1 VSDDTDSNAE
11 DAEDVRKG
19 APRKTSATPAVRWL
33 GVNQVL
39 VQFDVARASRAWN
52 SRAGR
57 PCHFLKLN
65 QHRESGALDRRLK
78 SQARSFAMFYRFV
91 SSRRWSRNIFKPISL
106 LVAASLLVSLAN
118 QSRAQAYEKEFT
130 VNAKTL
136 LTIKNRTGRVTV
148 ITSDSEKDKATLQA
162 SSSGAPVERSDVSV
176 SGSEIAVRERTAQN
190 RIDLTVHI
198 PKRARVK
205 IESESGMVDVIGDF
219 EVAEVFTN
227 TGTIHADVPLDAVKF
242 KFIWESSRPRFLS
255 DVELPRIK
263 EGRAGSFSISG
274 VLGPNTK
281 KSKHKKQPA
290 ESENT
295 DNENQT
301 VKDEQIEKTVE
312 TNSDP
317 TAQTAKKPGT
327 PELVQLNFT
336 TQRGIILLNVDPSM
350 APNDLHER
358 PLTEAARAIVRSGNL
373 PLIEAIR
380 KVSPHLFGDYA
391 KTLPPPQREPSLVNL
406 RPPGELA
413 TRVTPLLMRV
423 NASVTDHHG
432 RAIAGMQ
439 LADFAVYEDGAE
451 RKVVNVTPTTEPFNL
466 VLLLDVSGS
475 VEERIDFIRKAA
487 RDFLNTASPQDRISI
502 ISFREDIQIISGFS
516 TDRSMLS
523 KKLDD
528 IDAGGATALY
538 DALGY
543 ILSDTLKPL
552 RGERTAIVI
561 LSDGDDNKSFVPFPA
576 IIEATSESGALIY
589 PLYVPSGLIPE
600 SSVPQPSITVDPLRT
615 RYLTITT
622 RAAEE
627 GQKLA
632 TASGGVFYSIKRL
645 EDLQK
650 AYDDVVAQLRTAY
663 TITYASN
670 ADGTGH
676 RRIRV
681 RANREGA
688 SVRLSPVVSA
698 PN

>member
-1 VSDDTDSNAE
+1 
-11 DAEDVRKG
+11 
-19 APRKTSATPAVRWL
+19 
-33 GVNQVL
+33 
-39 VQFDVARASRAWN
+39 
-52 SRAGR
+52 
-57 PCHFLKLN
+57 
-65 QHRESGALDRRLK
+65 
-78 SQARSFAMFYRFV
+78 MFYRFV
-91 SSRRWSRNIFKPISL
+91 SSLRLFRHIFRSVSL
-106 LVAASLLVSLAN
+106 LVAGSFLVSLTPN
-118 QSRAQAYEKEFT
+118 PSRAQAYEKEFT
-130 VNAKTL
+130 VSTKTL

-162 SSSGAPVERSDVSV
+162 SSSGAPVGPADVSV

-205 IESESGMVDVIGDF
+205 VESESGMVDVIGDF
-219 EVAEVFTN
+219 EVADVFTN

-255 DVELPRIK
+255 DVELPRVK
-263 EGRAGSFSISG
+263 EGRAGSFSIAG
-274 VLGPNTK
+274 ALGSNTK

-290 ESENT
+290 ESGNI
-295 DNENQT
+295 DNEKQT
-301 VKDEQIEKTVE
+301 VKNEQIEKAVE
-312 TNSDP
+312 VNPNEAAET
-317 TAQTAKKPGT
+317 TKKSGT

-350 APNDLHER
+350 APNDLRER

-391 KTLPPPQREPSLVNL
+391 KTLPPPQREPSLVSL

-413 TRVTPLLMRV
+413 TRVTPQLMRV

-439 LADFAVYEDGAE
+439 LSDFAVYEDGAE
-451 RKVVNVTPTTEPFNL
+451 RKIVNVTPTTEPFNL

-502 ISFREDIQIISGFS
+502 ISFRDDIQIISGFS

-576 IIEATSESGALIY
+576 IIEATSESGALIH

-650 AYDDVVAQLRTAY
+650 AYDDVVGQLRTAY

-688 SVRLSPVVSA
+688 SVRLSPAVSA